1 MNKNAKSIL
10 STFVV
15 AIFSAAIT
23 LWAYTRFV
31 NPRSEVVQVANP
43 VNTVQTATTVVPA
56 ITTDFTQAAESTVN
70 AVVHVNVKVSYT
82 SPYVDIWDL
91 LRGSMPQE
99 RVMEGSG
106 SGVIISTDGYIVTN
120 NHVIDKSNNIEVVLN
135 DKRRYDAR
143 LVGTDPSTDI
153 ALLKV
158 EADNLPYIPFG
169 NSDELKLGEWVLA
182 VGNPFNLSTTVT
194 AGIVSA
200 KGRGIGILGDGNRLG
215 IESFIQTDAAV
226 NRGNSGGAL
235 VNTKGELVGVNSAIA
250 SPTGAYAGY
259 SFAVPVTIVKKVVA
273 DIMEF
278 GSVQRAFLGI
288 VMNDIDA
295 KFAESQGL
303 DNLKG
308 VYINGVADGGGAKA
322 AGIKEK
328 DVLVAINGVNVNSGS
343 ELLEQ
348 MSKYRPGDKVTVDY
362 IRNKERKS
370 ALVTLKNQ
378 QGTTSIT
385 RNDKLTALGATFEA
399 VDKSDM
405 SRLGIS
411 NGIQIKKVD
420 AGKFSNYG
428 IREGYIITKV
438 NDKPINSVE
447 DLKAVIETAKGGL
460 FITGIYPNGK
470 KAYYA
475 INLEE

>member
-1 MNKNAKSIL
+1 MNKNIKSVLTTI
-10 STFVV
+10 FVASV
-15 AIFSAAIT
+15 SAVIT
-23 LWAYTRFV
+23 LWGYQKYV
-31 NPRSEVVQVANP
+31 SPREQVVQVTQP
-43 VNTVQTATTVVPA
+43 VNAVQTAAAVVPA
-56 ITTDFTQAAESTVN
+56 ITTDFTKAAESTVN
-70 AVVHVNVKVSYT
+70 AVVHVNVKVNYT
-82 SPYVDIWDL
+82 SPYIDIWDL
-91 LRGSMPQE
+91 LRGNAPQE

-106 SGVIISTDGYIVTN
+106 SGVIISADGYIVTN

-169 NSDELKLGEWVLA
+169 SSDDLKLGEWVLA

-200 KGRGIGILGDGNRLG
+200 KGRGIGILGDNSRLG

-235 VNTKGELVGVNSAIA
+235 VNTRGELVGVNSAIA

-259 SFAVPVTIVKKVVA
+259 SFAVPVTIVKKVVG

-288 VMNDIDA
+288 TMNDIDA
-295 KFAESQGL
+295 KFAQSEGL
-303 DNLKG
+303 KDLKG
-308 VYINGVADGGGAKA
+308 VYINGVAEGGGAKA
-322 AGIKEK
+322 AGIREK

-370 ALVTLKNQ
+370 SLVTLKNQ

-385 RNDKLTALGATFEA
+385 RNDKLTALGATFDA
-399 VDKSDM
+399 VDKNELT
-405 SRLGIS
+405 RLGLS
-411 NGIQIKKVD
+411 NGIQIKSVN

-438 NDKPINSVE
+438 NDKPIYSAD
-447 DLKAVIETAKGGL
+447 DLKTAIEGAKGGL
-460 FITGIYPNGK
+460 FITGVYPNGK